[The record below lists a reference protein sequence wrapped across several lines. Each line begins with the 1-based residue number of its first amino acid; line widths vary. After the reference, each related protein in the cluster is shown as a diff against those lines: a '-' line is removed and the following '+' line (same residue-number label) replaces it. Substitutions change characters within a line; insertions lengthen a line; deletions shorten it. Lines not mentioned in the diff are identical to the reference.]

1 VILRDASSLGSSGQV
16 RPAVEA
22 DVDAVVRLE
31 QVCLGSD
38 AWSRGLVEQG
48 IAATLPTVSYLV
60 AEQDGA
66 VVGHTVS
73 SAAGDDAELQR
84 IAVDPAYR
92 RRGLASALLA
102 AVEERAAADG
112 AERLLLEVRGDNT
125 TAAAFY
131 ESRGFE
137 EVGRRRG
144 YYRDGVTA
152 VVLGKKVGRRG
163 GTASV
168 DDS

>member
-1 VILRDASSLGSSGQV
+1 VI

-31 QVCLGSD
+31 EICLGDD

-48 IAATLPTVSYLV
+48 IAAALPTVSYLV
-60 AEQDGA
+60 VEQDGA
-66 VVGHTVS
+66 VVGHAVA

-84 IAVDPAYR
+84 IALDPAYR

-102 AVEERAAADG
+102 AVEERTAADG
-112 AERLLLEVRGDNT
+112 ARRLLLEVREDNT

-144 YYRDGVTA
+144 YYRDGAAA